1 MSITK
6 EKTTELIKE
15 HGANE
20 KDSGSSQAQIAI
32 LTERINTI
40 TEHLKENRKDH
51 SARRGLIAMVS
62 RRRKLLDYINKH
74 SNEDYMAIIKKL
86 NIRK

>member
-6 EKTTELIKE
+6 EKTAELIKE
-15 HGANE
+15 YGAND

-40 TEHLKENRKDH
+40 TKHLKVNKKDH
-51 SARRGLIAMVS
+51 SGRRGLIAMVS
-62 RRRKLLDYINKH
+62 RRRKLLDYIKKH

-86 NIRK
+86 DIRK